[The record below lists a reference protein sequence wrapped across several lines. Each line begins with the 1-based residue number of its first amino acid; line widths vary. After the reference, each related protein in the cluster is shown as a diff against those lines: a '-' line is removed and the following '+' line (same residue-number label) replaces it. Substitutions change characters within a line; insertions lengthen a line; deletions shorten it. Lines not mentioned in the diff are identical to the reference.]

1 MKDKEAYLKAAFQK
15 VIPLFYESGF
25 PIDEIAENIEITCTY
40 IRESWAGYCKQT
52 ISDDYYPEEKYKI
65 VISNSVDNGFNA
77 IEVLIHEVCHAI
89 QVHLYQGNV
98 KPHSKEFKAIAE
110 AVGLTGR
117 MTQTYADT
125 DLKIKIRE
133 WEKDIGEYPHQHS
146 FGETLESWVLYLI
159 NYFGSLYLL
168 AMLVN
173 YNTQ

>member
-1 MKDKEAYLKAAFQK
+1 MNAKEAYLKAAFQK

-25 PIDEIAENIEITCTY
+25 SIDEIEENIEIICTD
-40 IRESWAGYCKQT
+40 IRKSWGGYCKQT
-52 ISDDYYPEEKYKI
+52 ISDDYYPEEKYQI
-65 VISNSVDNGFNA
+65 VINNSVDNGFNA

-89 QVHLYQGNV
+89 QYHLYQGNV
-98 KPHSKEFKAIAE
+98 RPHGKEFKAIAE

-133 WEKDIGEYPHQHS
+133 WEKDIGIYPHKYS
-146 FGETLESWVLYLI
+146 VAETLEKWEIILT
-159 NYFGSLYLL
+159 FGWIYLL
-168 AMLVN
+168 AMIVN